1 MLLPEFPLP
10 SRPTEIIQFR
20 QPNIADAM
28 RFNKIPREEEEQRT
42 TAYLNSLLAT
52 PGKHDARK
60 WTAQDRRTA
69 LWWIYTGSHDT
80 PVETFTYTCRHCGNE
95 HYYDCDM
102 NQLAGDI
109 QVLDVP
115 PYIDDVEISVEGVP
129 HQWRILPLDGWAMEM
144 LELRRA
150 ALPPEDAP
158 EYADEMIDLRLWEFV
173 YQCEI
178 YHDVSGTREEQ
189 AERRFEIIKRMAIDT
204 EFMKLAAQIRL
215 AQEKLDHGLPCHI
228 DKGQALLHLPPH
240 FCPNDEDKEATGGFS
255 TRLWVQ
261 FRPVHFIPQVGL
273 ERLSDLSIQPGF
285 VWGYAGSGRGKP
297 D

>member
-1 MLLPEFPLP
+1 MLLPDFPLP
-10 SRPTEIIQFR
+10 SRPSEVVQFR

-28 RFNKIPREEEEQRT
+28 RFNKISPSEEEQQT
-42 TAYLNSLLAT
+42 SAYLRALLVT
-52 PGKHDARK
+52 PEKHDVSK

-80 PVETFTYTCRHCGNE
+80 PVETFAYTCRHCGQQ
-95 HYYDCDM
+95 HYYDCNM
-102 NQLAGDI
+102 NDLAGDI

-115 PYIDDVEISVEGVP
+115 PYIDNVEISVEGVP
-129 HQWRILPLDGWAMEM
+129 HQWRIVPLDGWAMEM

-158 EYADEMIDLRLWEFV
+158 EYEDELIDLRLWEFA

-178 YHDVSGTREEQ
+178 YHDVAGTRDEQ

-204 EFMKLAAQIRL
+204 EFMKLAAEIRM
-215 AQEKLDHGLPCHI
+215 AQETLDHGLPCHI
-228 DKGQALLHLPPH
+228 DKGHALLHLPAH
-240 FCPNDEDKEATGGFS
+240 KCPNDENKEPTNGLS

-261 FRPVHFIPQVGL
+261 FRPTYFIPQVGL

-285 VWGYAGSGRGKP
+285 VWGYTGSGRGKTN
-297 D
+297 